1 MAKATGF
8 LEIDREETKSILPE
22 DRVKN
27 LRNSYYHPQ
36 TKKFL
41 KQPHAVWI
49 VVFHFVI
56 MAVQSI
62 I

>member
-22 DRVKN
+22 DRVKI
-27 LRNSYYHPQ
+27 LRNSYYHLQ

-41 KQPHAVWI
+41 SKPHGVWI
-49 VVFHFVI
+49 AVFHFVI
-56 MAVQSI
+56 MDVQSI

>member
-22 DRVKN
+22 DRVKI

-36 TKKFL
+36 TKSFSASL
-41 KQPHAVWI
+41 TLYGLWY
-49 VVFHFVI
+49 
-56 MAVQSI
+56 SI
-62 I
+62 LS